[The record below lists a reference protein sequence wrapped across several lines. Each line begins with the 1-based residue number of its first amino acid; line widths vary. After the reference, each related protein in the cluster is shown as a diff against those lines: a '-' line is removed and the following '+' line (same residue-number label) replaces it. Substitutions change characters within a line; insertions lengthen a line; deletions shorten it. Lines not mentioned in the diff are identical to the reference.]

1 MAFKTIDRVSKG
13 WGMRETLLIVEAVA
27 QSKPRG
33 VRRFD
38 YPMGS
43 LLLVLS
49 AIDHA
54 DVKYSARFG
63 PRCDG
68 PQRSSRLPH
77 P

>member
-43 LLLVLS
+43 LLFVL
-49 AIDHA
+49 
-54 DVKYSARFG
+54 R
-63 PRCDG
+63 R
-68 PQRSSRLPH
+68 
-77 P
+77 